1 MDKQATHSMHSRTDK
16 GRQFISEHQLQTK
29 MADMDD
35 ESSRQSANPSDDQ
48 YTSNVNLN
56 DESDYMGDNVS
67 RINL

>member
-1 MDKQATHSMHSRTDK
+1 LTTCLAK
-16 GRQFISEHQLQTK
+16 ISLLLCQKMQSTSQVQTK
-29 MADMDD
+29 MADMED

-67 RINL
+67 INF

>member
-1 MDKQATHSMHSRTDK
+1 MTTCLAK
-16 GRQFISEHQLQTK
+16 ISLLLCQKMQSTSQLQTK
-29 MADMDD
+29 MADMED

-67 RINL
+67 RINF